1 MDDYLR
7 YHAELADQCL
17 ARLRGL
23 EARQWRELVAH
34 HRRDDNFYALALEL
48 ADEATR
54 LLGDERRE
62 VYEAVL
68 KERQQ
73 VADEIIAAVS
83 RHELRDESRAES
95 RDESRDESLDDA
107 RATDARQLARAAVHA
122 FLVRDAFG
130 FNSGA
135 FGELIRPF
143 RPYLDL
149 GELERVAYRVR
160 TPPGGAG
167 RVSESHA
174 PRRDEGSSGA
184 R

>member
-1 MDDYLR
+1 MDDDLR

-23 EARQWRELVAH
+23 EVRQWRELVAH

-62 VYEAVL
+62 AYEVVL
-68 KERQQ
+68 KERQL
-73 VADEIIAAVS
+73 VADEIVAAVS
-83 RHELRDESRAES
+83 RHELRDESPDAS
-95 RDESRDESLDDA
+95 RHEVLDDA

-174 PRRDEGSSGA
+174 PRRDEGSSDA

>member
-1 MDDYLR
+1 MDDDLR
-7 YHAELADQCL
+7 YHLELADQFL
-17 ARLRGL
+17 ARLHGL
-23 EARQWRELVAH
+23 TAEQWRELVAR
-34 HRRDDNFYALALEL
+34 HRRDDRFYALALEL

-54 LLGDERRE
+54 LLGSDRRAA
-62 VYEAVL
+62 YETVL
-68 KERQQ
+68 GERQRG
-73 VADEIIAAVS
+73 ADEIVASVALDEAHAA
-83 RHELRDESRAES
+83 E
-95 RDESRDESLDDA
+95 A
-107 RATDARQLARAAVHA
+107 RGLARAAVHA
-122 FLVRDAFG
+122 LLVRDAFG

-167 RVSESHA
+167 RVPDAPA
-174 PRRDEGSSGA
+174 PRRDEDTSGA